1 MIHSKVLIFG
11 QSFNDTSGG
20 GITLTNLFKGW
31 PKDRIAVAFLGHGL
45 SNVTTD
51 ICEVYYQLGCE
62 EHRWLFPFNLI
73 QRKFESGIKTVKSAA
88 VKPSEHLPRKLRYRM
103 VNHVFYPLLRWLGVL
118 HFVSKISVSE
128 KFANWLQ
135 EFKPD
140 VLYFQVSTRE
150 EVLFA
155 HDLMGFLKKPGV
167 IHVMDDWISTVSN
180 KGPFSRYWT
189 NKINSEFKNLLDKAD
204 LNFSISDA
212 MSAEYLKRY
221 NNTFFPFHNPIDLS
235 EWKSW
240 TKKEFGFG
248 NDFVKI
254 LYSGRIGIGIS
265 ECLFEVAEVLD
276 SLNREGYN
284 VKFHIQTTTR
294 ETSVIEKLQSFKS
307 VVINPLAKREDI
319 PKIFSDA
326 DILVLA
332 NDFNKKG
339 LDYLMFSMPTKASEY
354 MISGTPI
361 LVYSPEETAVSQ
373 FFIKNECGCC
383 VSSHSILELKDAFI
397 SLIGDEK
404 YRMKISYKAVELAT
418 ERFDASKVRLRF
430 QEMISSL
437 KNT

>member
-1 MIHSKVLIFG
+1 
-11 QSFNDTSGG
+11 
-20 GITLTNLFKGW
+20 
-31 PKDRIAVAFLGHGL
+31 
-45 SNVTTD
+45 
-51 ICEVYYQLGCE
+51 
-62 EHRWLFPFNLI
+62 
-73 QRKFESGIKTVKSAA
+73 
-88 VKPSEHLPRKLRYRM
+88 
-103 VNHVFYPLLRWLGVL
+103 
-118 HFVSKISVSE
+118 
-128 KFANWLQ
+128 
-135 EFKPD
+135 
-140 VLYFQVSTRE
+140 
-150 EVLFA
+150 
-155 HDLMGFLKKPGV
+155 MGFLKKPGV
-167 IHVMDDWISTVSN
+167 IHVMDDWISTISN
-180 KGPFSRYWT
+180 KGQFSKYWI
-189 NKINSEFKNLLDKAD
+189 NKINSEFIELLDKAD
-204 LNFSISDA
+204 LNFSINDA
-212 MSAEYLKRY
+212 MSAEYSKRY
-221 NNTFFPFHNPIDLS
+221 NNTFIPFHNPIDLS

-240 TKKEFGFG
+240 TKKEFGFD

-332 NDFNKKG
+332 NDFNRKG
-339 LDYLMFSMPTKASEY
+339 LDYLKISMPTKASEY

-373 FFIKNECGCC
+373 FFIKNECGYC
-383 VSSHSILELKDAFI
+383 VSRHSLSELKDAFI

-430 QEMISSL
+430 QEMISNL